1 MQGRSNEVSVARRSG
16 NRGRKSSARRACP
29 GIVLDFEQCE
39 ERTLLSL
46 SVGTNFTAGSF
57 GQSGFIPPDT
67 QGPPGPLN
75 WSKPSTGCSPS
86 IRRPAR

>member
-1 MQGRSNEVSVARRSG
+1 MQGRLNEVSVARRSG
-16 NRGRKSSARRACP
+16 NRGRKSSARRVRR

-67 QGPPGPLN
+67 QGAAGPTQLVQTIN
-75 WSKPSTGCSPS
+75 GVFSIYSKTG
-86 IRRPAR
+86 A